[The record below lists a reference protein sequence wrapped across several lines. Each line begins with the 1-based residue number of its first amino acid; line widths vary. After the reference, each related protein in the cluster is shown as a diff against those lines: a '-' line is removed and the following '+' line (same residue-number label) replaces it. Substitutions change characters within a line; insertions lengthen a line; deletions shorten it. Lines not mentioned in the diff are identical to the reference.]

1 MDMEIRVATLA
12 ERRYSYSQSGQIEG
26 QTGCIGHL
34 RGDMGSNGTEF
45 YSSWEDHRGDLKT
58 QEFKDEFD
66 EVVNALRFNE
76 QYSGVFKNR
85 QSLSDFCHAHPES
98 SIAPERREFCFRVN
112 TAKYAYLMRLNPNQG
127 DYNLYIYCYLR
138 EYLDQHMEQAKKGI
152 RFITPDYQERFRIPD
167 GDMIRIIQPDGQYSD
182 RVCRYIDEAHFEL
195 DGDGWNNLLHICQ
208 FAEQMERC
216 LNTVIPL
223 RSSLPEQC
231 YGTLTDTGAVVI
243 LKRGETGYYKT
254 DIPFTSREEAQALA
268 NEYNEKLG
276 VTKAQAEAMKSGSMF
291 GWACPAADPRNY
303 DAQGQPI
310 KPKHIDRGDSR

>member
-12 ERRYSYSQSGQIEG
+12 ERCYSYSQSTQIER
-26 QTGCIGHL
+26 QTGCVGHL
-34 RGDMGSNGTEF
+34 RGDMGNNGEGF
-45 YSSWEDHRGDLKT
+45 YTTWTDHCGDLKT

-66 EVVNALRFNE
+66 EVVNALRFDERYGCIFN
-76 QYSGVFKNR
+76 GR
-85 QSLSDFCHAHPES
+85 QALASFCYDHPES
-98 SIAPERREFCFRVN
+98 AYVPDQREFGFRVN

-138 EYLDQHMEQAKKGI
+138 EYLDRHMKQAEKGI

-167 GDMIRIIQPDGQYSD
+167 GDKIRIIQPDGQYCD
-182 RVCRYIDEAHFEL
+182 RVCRYIDETHFEL
-195 DGDGWNNLLHICQ
+195 GEDRWNSLLHICQ

-231 YGTLTDTGAVVI
+231 YSTLIDTGAVVI

-254 DIPFTSREEAQALA
+254 DIPFPSREEAKALA
-268 NEYNEKLG
+268 DEYNKKLG
-276 VTKAQAEAMKSGSMF
+276 VTKVQAEAMKSGSLF

-303 DAQGQPI
+303 DEEGQPI